1 MPLGA
6 ASTPSRSSGNGAR
19 SSRTKRET
27 AAKGVE
33 KKVEKKATKETRPK
47 VLERLA
53 KKVAV
58 KAREVSRKEE
68 KAETGLDS
76 KAWKKGSRLF
86 ATIGLIATCMATT
99 DVACR
104 STGSNSA
111 A

>member
-47 VLERLA
+47 MLERLA

-58 KAREVSRKEE
+58 KAREVAREE
-68 KAETGLDS
+68 NAKTAVDG
-76 KAWKKGSRLF
+76 KAWKKGSRGEKKF
-86 ATIGLIATCMATT
+86 
-99 DVACR
+99 VE
-104 STGSNSA
+104 
-111 A
+111 